1 MIKNTE
7 NGYAY
12 ELIEEEGSLHNEVFP
27 GGKVADNVQLGEVD
41 SRDERV
47 KAYSI

>member
-7 NGYAY
+7 NGYVY
-12 ELIEEEGSLHNEVFP
+12 ELIEEEGSLHGEAFT

-47 KAYSI
+47 KAHSI

>member
-7 NGYAY
+7 NGFVY
-12 ELIEEEGSLHNEVFP
+12 ELIEEEGSLHGQAFP
-27 GGKVADNVQLGEVD
+27 GGKVEDNVQLGEVD